1 MNRRRGSSIIWG
13 LALIAAGVIL
23 MGHMTGLWNASIFFH
38 GWWTLFL
45 IIPAIASMVSDGID
59 FGNVFLLLLGV
70 WLFFESTGILGKVS
84 WSIFFA
90 ALLIV
95 AGIFILIGNDG
106 HWHHHHHHNF
116 DDPNNNNM

>member
-1 MNRRRGSSIIWG
+1 MVDS
-13 LALIAAGVIL
+13 
-23 MGHMTGLWNASIFFH
+23 
-38 GWWTLFL
+38 FL